1 MGAESLRRRMRELL
15 RAVLQELDVA
25 GAYIEELGY
34 AVSTQDGA
42 HAPTAL
48 YRAWARAERAIAS
61 LEQVSGGGGF
71 SERVVREELCVSRR
85 NVARALAELLAM
97 VRTTAEPVA
106 GAGGSP

>member
-1 MGAESLRRRMRELL
+1 MRELL

-42 HAPTAL
+42 HAATAL

-85 NVARALAELLAM
+85 NVARALAELPAM